1 MKTQSKYAVDS
12 ESEKLVQIKMMDV
25 VYNNKMCTLVYLVD
39 ISKSIYDENNN
50 ES

>member
-1 MKTQSKYAVDS
+1 MKSQSKYAVDS

-39 ISKSIYDENNN
+39 ISKSLHDENDN